1 MKEGETV
8 GDPQEE
14 HGGQLLRGV
23 GVVILRI
30 RATLSPCCQLEY
42 CTVLERKQP
51 VQFFSLLYCMDQLDF
66 SWF

>member
-42 CTVLERKQP
+42 CTVLYCTRKKAASA
-51 VQFFSLLYCMDQLDF
+51 VFFFAVLYGPT
-66 SWF
+66 